1 VVLKAFS
8 LLWLSRS
15 AEAHNASL
23 HFLREPSKLSVMTR
37 ERTMDL
43 KKLKLEKFKN
53 IQIVNFPKDIDLGIS
68 STGENVE
75 VIIYYIQQLEDLQ
88 GFVRLAESTCL
99 PTENRTILVYE
110 KGRQDGVN
118 RDSIIGPF
126 QTNQI
131 KGFKLKQPTLCSIS
145 DKLSAFVLCKEP

>member
-1 VVLKAFS
+1 
-8 LLWLSRS
+8 
-15 AEAHNASL
+15 
-23 HFLREPSKLSVMTR
+23 
-37 ERTMDL
+37 MDL

-75 VIIYYIQQLEDLQ
+75 VIIYYIQQIEDVQ

-126 QTNQI
+126 QANKI
-131 KGFKLKQPTLCSIS
+131 KGFKLKQPMLCSIS